1 MNDKSNG
8 YELVAEVFES
18 RRQSQVGAVE
28 VRNWAATLPEGA
40 AVLDLGC
47 GHGVPITETLV
58 QQGCAVYAVDASP
71 RLVAAFRGRFPDV
84 PVMCEAIE
92 DSAFFDRQFD
102 GAVAWGVMF
111 LLPIDIQARVIA
123 SVSRALKPDASFLF
137 TSPGQECSWPD
148 MLTGQESISP
158 GAAAYRRMLEAVGFR
173 LSREFEDEGEN
184 HYYVATKGPGT
195 LDQGP
200 GAGNQGPGTPAP
212 GP

>member
-1 MNDKSNG
+1 VSDKSNG
-8 YELVAEVFES
+8 YEQVADVFES

-28 VRNWAATLPEGA
+28 VRNWAATLPQGA

-58 QQGCAVYAVDASP
+58 QQGCAVHAVDASP

-84 PVMCEAIE
+84 PVVCEAIE
-92 DSAFFDRQFD
+92 DSVFFDRLFD

-111 LLPIDIQARVIA
+111 LLPIDMQARVMA
-123 SVSRALKPDASFLF
+123 RVSRVLKPDASFLF

-158 GAAAYRRMLEAVGFR
+158 GAAAYRRMLEAEGFR
-173 LSREFEDEGEN
+173 LTREFEDEGEN
-184 HYYVATKGPGT
+184 HYFIATKIGPGF
-195 LDQGP
+195 DRKNRSGEV
-200 GAGNQGPGTPAP
+200 AERM
-212 GP
+212 